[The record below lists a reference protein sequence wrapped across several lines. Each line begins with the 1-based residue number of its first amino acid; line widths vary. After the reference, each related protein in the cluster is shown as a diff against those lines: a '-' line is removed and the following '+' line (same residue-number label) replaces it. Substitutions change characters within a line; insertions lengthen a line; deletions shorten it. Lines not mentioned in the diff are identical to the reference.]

1 MRREMNLRV
10 VAGTPAPSKFQQLI
24 NQVQA
29 FTQAML
35 ASQWQHQTLSPQQ
48 VLAHEVAPSI
58 PTF

>member
-1 MRREMNLRV
+1 MRGAMNLRV

-35 ASQWQHQTLSPQQ
+35 ASQWQHQTLSP
-48 VLAHEVAPSI
+48 SKC
-58 PTF
+58 